1 MGFLS
6 GLSDKIAAARQHSKD
21 KKELLDEI
29 VRDAAKGNLTD
40 LEMNEIHAR
49 YKQLGL
55 SPDDLRGA
63 RADAYS
69 AALHAAENDGVVT
82 AEKEVALGKLQ
93 QFLMIPDSE
102 ITTQKKELARRR
114 LLWEIQN
121 GTPPAINVANLILQK
136 GETPYWS
143 ESASLLEERVVN
155 RRYEGG
161 SQGMSFRIAR
171 GVYYRVGAQRGNLI
185 VDKAVLPVSSGAFVI
200 TSKRVIFQGD
210 AKSFALRLDK
220 LLSLNLFRDGIRFS
234 DDKGKPRMI
243 KFADDSD
250 SDVVG
255 ATLSYA
261 INHFAN

>member
-1 MGFLS
+1 MGFLT
-6 GLSDKIAAARQHSKD
+6 GLSDEIAAARQHSKD
-21 KKELLDEI
+21 KKEFLDEI
-29 VRDAAKGNLTD
+29 VREAAKGKLTD
-40 LEMNEIHAR
+40 VQMDEIHAR

-69 AALHAAENDGVVT
+69 AALKAAESDGMLT
-82 AEKEVALGKLQ
+82 AEKEAELGKLQ

-102 ITTQKKELARRR
+102 IASQKKELARRR
-114 LLWEIQN
+114 LLWEVQN
-121 GTPPAINVANLILQK
+121 GTPPAIGVPNLILQR

-143 ESASLLEERVVN
+143 EPASLFEERVVN
-155 RRYEGG
+155 RRYEGA

-220 LLSLNLFRDGIRFS
+220 LLSLNLFRDGIHFS
-234 DDKGKPRMI
+234 DDKGKPHMV
-243 KFADDSD
+243 KFADDD
-250 SDVVG
+250 NSDVVG